1 MFYCHNGGEAKMM
14 IRLFFNRVQSF
25 LAFKDYKIKKI
36 FGVLSIMSISI
47 LLLISFQ
54 NCSQSQVGELKLS
67 SESTCGHNFTQ
78 FSRPIIGDPNVFSG
92 TNHSLAIKG
101 SCTGTVANVQL
112 YGPDQKTLLLTI
124 PCNEGLIDGKYV
136 LSPSTISSRVNDL
149 LTLYTLVIPKGSASV
164 NGSALPESA
173 PNATA
178 TPEPA
183 SGITSC
189 KESLTAFEISVDI
202 LPPVVDIRV
211 NSINESDSVIQGLG
225 SCSENDRNVEVQLKS
240 SNSPDTILETKIVAC
255 HLNAFLAE
263 FPRTLLAAGSYILK
277 ASQTDTVGLEGHKET
292 QFTIND
298 YVPPPVVLTP
308 TPVAKLPELSCDLN
322 EISNITNSGHYECNT
337 TSCTKAS
344 SPNAIS
350 RSLGSQ
356 SVLTLGGTELVGMT
370 GAIEKAFW
378 CLKTAD
384 NTKSTSGIFNG
395 VTTASQLVGKQLPLF
410 CGIQNLKLVSQL
422 DSTSYQVNQV
432 SISRPD
438 CDQVMHVRLDWGAN
452 AYDLDLHLVKRYGAF
467 YGYNYFDTDCFFSN
481 PNQDWS
487 PLESTR
493 GDCKLDIDNTD
504 DNGIENIYLNGNSGA
519 AMENI
524 YDIYIEYYGEGAAAS
539 PRVSIT
545 FDGVNITKT
554 INNLTPK
561 QVWYVGR
568 VNVNTRTLQ
577 TPSAS
582 MAVTNCSLSPHKACS
597 QTLRTRFPW

>member
-1 MFYCHNGGEAKMM
+1 MVIKF
-14 IRLFFNRVQSF
+14 IFNRIQSSF
-25 LAFKDYKIKKI
+25 VFNKYKIKKLS
-36 FGVLSIMSISI
+36 GVFSVISIST
-47 LLLISFQ
+47 LLLINFQ

-78 FSRPIIGDPNVFSG
+78 FSKPIIGDPNVFPG

-136 LSPSTISSRVNDL
+136 LSPSTINNRVNDL
-149 LTLYTLVIPKGSASV
+149 LTLYTLVIPKGSVAA
-164 NGSALPESA
+164 NESALSETA

-178 TPEPA
+178 TPEPV
-183 SGITSC
+183 GGVTSC
-189 KESLTAFEISVDI
+189 KESLTAFEISVDT

-211 NSINESDSVIQGLG
+211 NSISESDSVIQGLG

-240 SNSPDTILETKIVAC
+240 STLPDTVLETKVVAC

-263 FPRTLLAAGSYILK
+263 FPRTPLAVGSYILK
-277 ASQTDTVGLEGHKET
+277 ASQTDSVGLEGHKEI
-292 QFTIND
+292 QFNLSA

-308 TPVAKLPELSCDLN
+308 TPVPKLPELNCDLS
-322 EISNITNSGHYECNT
+322 EISNITSSGHYECNT
-337 TSCTKAS
+337 TGCTKAS
-344 SPNAIS
+344 TPNSIL

-356 SVLTLGGTELVGMT
+356 SVLTLGATELEGLT
-370 GAIEKAFW
+370 GATEKAFW

-395 VTTASQLVGKQLPLF
+395 VTLASQMVGKQLPLF

-432 SISRPD
+432 SINRPD
-438 CDQVMHVRLDWGAN
+438 CDQVMHARLDWGAN
-452 AYDLDLHLVKRYGAF
+452 AYDLDLHLIKRNGAF
-467 YGYNYFDTDCFFSN
+467 YSNDYFNTDCFFLSS
-481 PNQDWS
+481 NQDWS

-504 DNGIENIYLNGNSGA
+504 DNGIENIYLNGNSGGS
-519 AMENI
+519 MENI
-524 YDIYIEYYGEGAAAS
+524 YDIYIEYYGDGAAAS

-545 FDGVNITKT
+545 FDGVNISRT

-568 VNVNTRTLQ
+568 VNVNTRALQ

-582 MAVTNCSLSPHKACS
+582 MAVTNCLSTPHENCS
-597 QTLRTRFPW
+597 QLLRSRFPW